1 MYEGTINE
9 LITNVLPNR
18 VDPYTIFPLNVEV
31 NILEIVTIDPFIDE
45 NNTIG
50 IMTVDVVIVLPFTL
64 DIIVFALSVDA
75 DNVENTI

>member
-1 MYEGTINE
+1 LYEGTINE

-18 VDPYTIFPLNVEV
+18 VDPYTMLPLNVEV

-50 IMTVDVVIVLPFTL
+50 IMIVDVVIVLPFIL
-64 DIIVFALSVDA
+64 DTIVFALSVDA